1 MSKARKEWP
10 VSELVRTGTGRYHEQ
25 CGSEVIGR
33 EVNSGWQGQAL
44 LNEKETGHKRFIQ
57 VRGT

>member
-10 VSELVRTGTGRYHEQ
+10 VSELVRTRTGRFHKQ
-25 CGSEVIGR
+25 CGSGVVRR
-33 EVNSGWQGQAL
+33 EVNSGQQGQAL

-57 VRGT
+57 V